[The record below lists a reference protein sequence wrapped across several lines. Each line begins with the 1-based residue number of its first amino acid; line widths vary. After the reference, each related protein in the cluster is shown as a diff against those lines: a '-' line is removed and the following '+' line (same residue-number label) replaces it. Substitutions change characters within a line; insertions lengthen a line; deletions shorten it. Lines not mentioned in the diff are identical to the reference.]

1 MGATTREARRRT
13 SSRDALVIAF
23 LQPSPSDPFSPGKVF
38 TFLFVMIGPLKVI
51 GPFAKMTAG
60 WDRGLKRRLAFQS
73 IAIAAIGAFAAAT
86 LGSRLLHKWEI
97 SLGALLLT
105 TGIVLF
111 LVAMRVVMEQYEPHE
126 RTEKTDHPATIA
138 RPPSPN
144 ALAFSPLAFP
154 TIITPYGAALLILL
168 MSLRSGQTTI
178 LLGIMG
184 IAGLVLVL
192 DLLAMLTAE
201 RILTT
206 PAVRPTLGI
215 LGSVLSVLQV
225 ALGVQA
231 IVDGLR
237 LLGASP
243 LTSG

>member
-1 MGATTREARRRT
+1 
-13 SSRDALVIAF
+13 VISF
-23 LQPSPSDPFSPGKVF
+23 FQPSPSDPFSPNKVF

-60 WDRGLKRRLAFQS
+60 WDRRLKRRLAFQA
-73 IAIAAIGAFAAAT
+73 ITIAAVGALAAAT
-86 LGSRLLHKWEI
+86 LGSRLLQKWGI

-111 LVAMRVVMEQYEPHE
+111 LVAMQVVMQQYATHEQAESAA
-126 RTEKTDHPATIA
+126 HPSAIAT
-138 RPPSPN
+138 PPSPA

-168 MSLRSGQTTI
+168 ASMRSGQTAA
-178 LLGIMG
+178 LLGIAG
-184 IAGLVLVL
+184 IAALVLAL
-192 DLLAMLTAE
+192 DVVAMLTAD

-231 IVDGLR
+231 IVDALR
-237 LLGASP
+237 LLGVPA

>member
-1 MGATTREARRRT
+1 MGATTREARRRP
-13 SSRDALVIAF
+13 SSRDALVIPF
-23 LQPSPSDPFSPGKVF
+23 FQPSPSDPFSPGKVF
-38 TFLFVMIGPLKVI
+38 TFLFVTIGPLKVI

-60 WDRGLKRRLAFQS
+60 WDRGLKRRLALQAS
-73 IAIAAIGAFAAAT
+73 VIAAIGAFAAAT
-86 LGSRLLHKWEI
+86 LGSTLLQKWGI

-105 TGIVLF
+105 TGLILF
-111 LVAMRVVMEQYEPHE
+111 LVALRVVMEQYDPHE
-126 RTEKTDHPATIA
+126 QAEKADHASAIGRT
-138 RPPSPN
+138 PSPG

-168 MSLRSGQTTI
+168 MSLRSGQPEVLVKI
-178 LLGIMG
+178 
-184 IAGLVLVL
+184 IAIAVLVLVL
-192 DLLAMLTAE
+192 DLVAMLTAD

-231 IVDGLR
+231 VVEALQ
-237 LLGASP
+237 LLGVP
-243 LTSG
+243 ILTGG